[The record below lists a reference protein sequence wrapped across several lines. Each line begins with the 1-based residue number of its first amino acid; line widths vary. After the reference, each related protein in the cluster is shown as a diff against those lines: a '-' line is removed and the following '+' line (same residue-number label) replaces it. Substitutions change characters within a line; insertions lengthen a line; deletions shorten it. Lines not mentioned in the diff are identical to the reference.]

1 MKQSLATEIISDL
14 YREPYGELESLHILE
29 REIIEIQ
36 KKVSELQKLIQ
47 AQRIHVSDFLGE
59 SEGDVDDDDRI
70 SD

>member
-1 MKQSLATEIISDL
+1 MKRSLATEIISDL
-14 YREPYGELESLHILE
+14 YRELYGELESLHILE

-36 KKVSELQKLIQ
+36 KKVPELQKLIQ

>member
-1 MKQSLATEIISDL
+1 MDGENLKQPLTAEIFSDL
-14 YREPYGELESLHILE
+14 YRELYGEFESLLILE

-59 SEGDVDDDDRI
+59 SERGC
-70 SD
+70 